1 MSVHRSS
8 TRIPAALL
16 IGLALA
22 GRPRAA
28 AADWQNE
35 LVYCNTASSGSGNVG
50 GLVFASTNEPIV
62 AWQEVDASGLPRPRW
77 ARRLAGGSWKGHRV
91 VDYAGWSLLRGNVS
105 LAITGA
111 DTAYLGYYSGYPGST
126 SSGSPVVNLLR
137 VKLPVDSVGPGVFA
151 GYIAQDF
158 AVPSPIVDFACGT
171 ADPVPLTMFAY
182 SFQCYGGISV
192 VWPVMDGSGFL
203 SRADAGSG
211 LDVRSASFAIAPDG
225 TRHVVYNGSSCQPI
239 GRYFRHHLGV
249 TAGAGTTIDNTFDGR
264 SDLVIDG
271 QGVLHVAGTKPNGE
285 LVYTKSIDNGAT
297 WTPLAVIASD
307 AWGAAEPSISAGVTG
322 ELAIAYW
329 ASDRRQL
336 LVRRSFTSGWN
347 PITAATL
354 GADAVGAPK
363 LAHDRLG
370 RAAVFYYDPGTKS
383 FYHASSPDYLDVPGG
398 TTPDRGRIASL
409 ALGRARPNPSTG
421 DAFDVEFTL
430 SSAAPAALALVDV
443 SGRTV
448 LEREVGALGA
458 GPHRLKLARERTL
471 APGVYFLRLSQ
482 SGHAVTSRVS
492 VLR

>member
-1 MSVHRSS
+1 MSVRRPS
-8 TRIPAALL
+8 TRVAATLV

-22 GRPRAA
+22 GWPRAA

-35 LVYCNTASSGSGNVG
+35 LVYCNTASSVSGNVG
-50 GLVFASTNEPIV
+50 GLVFTSTNEAIV

-105 LAITGA
+105 LAITSA

-126 SSGSPVVNLLR
+126 AYGSPVVNLLR
-137 VKLPVDSVGPGVFA
+137 VKLAVDSVGPGAYA

-171 ADPVPLTMFAY
+171 ADLAPTALFAY
-182 SFQCYGGISV
+182 AFQCWGGISV
-192 VWPVMDGSGFL
+192 GWPVMDGSGFL
-203 SRADAGSG
+203 GRTDAGPG

-225 TRHVVYNGSSCQPI
+225 SRHVVYNGNSCQPI

-249 TAGAGTTIDNTFDGR
+249 TAGAGTTIDNGFDGR

-271 QGVLHVAGTKPNGE
+271 QGVLHVAGTKPSGE
-285 LVYTKSIDNGAT
+285 LVYTKSSDSGAT
-297 WTPLAVIASD
+297 WTPLAVIATD
-307 AWGAAEPSISAGVTG
+307 AWGGAEPSISAGVTG
-322 ELAIAYW
+322 ELTIAYW
-329 ASDRRQL
+329 ASDRRRL
-336 LVRRSFTSGWN
+336 LVRRSFPSGWN
-347 PITAATL
+347 PTTAATL

-370 RAAVFYYDPGTKS
+370 RAAVFYFDPATKS
-383 FYHASSPDYLDVPGG
+383 FYHASSPDYVDVPGG
-398 TTPDRGRIASL
+398 TPSDRGRMASL
-409 ALGRARPNPSTG
+409 ALGRVRPNPSTG
-421 DAFDVEFTL
+421 DAFEVEFTL
-430 SSAAPAALALVDV
+430 PSAAHAALALLDL

-448 LEREVGALGA
+448 LVREVGALGA
-458 GPHRLKLARERTL
+458 GPHRLRLARERSL

-482 SGHAVTSRVS
+482 SGHTVTSRVS
-492 VLR
+492 VIR